1 MKMEEKTPQ
10 KMGVWNSMCYTVQ
23 TIWRADK
30 GCILLSFY
38 KNCTEEVYMSF
49 LRKKLK
55 AINSKVKIKAVRGIG
70 YKIEF
75 DT

>member
-30 GCILLSFY
+30 GCILLHRRSIY
-38 KNCTEEVYMSF
+38 VIF
-49 LRKKLK
+49 L
-55 AINSKVKIKAVRGIG
+55 
-70 YKIEF
+70 YF
-75 DT
+75 DASDDLFLY